1 MKTVDYERRFIAFLI
16 DIAFSAILVTFLLS
30 MFGIFIDEF
39 TLGHA
44 IDIFF
49 PCTCFALF
57 FYLTFSYRAFKG
69 LSIGGVMC
77 NVRIVNKDGTDLR
90 FKTCFIRAALL
101 SLLILAVYNV
111 FYMMLLRTQV
121 SFYDEATD
129 TRAIQRIEMEY

>member
-1 MKTVDYERRFIAFLI
+1 MKIVDYERRFIAFLI
-16 DIAFSAILVTFLLS
+16 DIAFSAILVTFVLS
-30 MFGIFIDEF
+30 LCGIFFSDF

-44 IDIFF
+44 ISIFF

-57 FYLTFSYRAFKG
+57 IYLTLSYRIFRG

-101 SLLILAVYNV
+101 GLLILAVYNI
-111 FYMMLLRTQV
+111 FYMMLLRTQI

-129 TRAIQRIEMEY
+129 TRAIQRIEIEY